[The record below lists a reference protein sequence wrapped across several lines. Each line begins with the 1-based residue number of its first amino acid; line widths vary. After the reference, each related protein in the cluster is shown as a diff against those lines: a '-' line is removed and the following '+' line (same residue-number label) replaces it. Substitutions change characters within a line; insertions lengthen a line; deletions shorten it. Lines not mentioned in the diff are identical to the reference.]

1 MKLGADGG
9 FGSLCVFGVR
19 AMAVRLDLTMVYGF
33 SLGSRYA
40 ILSRNCY
47 DLVDSHIRTLKIK
60 YCNAL
65 RGPPFQNIQIPH
77 RD

>member
-1 MKLGADGG
+1 
-9 FGSLCVFGVR
+9 
-19 AMAVRLDLTMVYGF
+19 MAVKLDLTMVYGF

-47 DLVDSHIRTLKIK
+47 DLADSRIRTLKTK

-65 RGPPFQNIQIPH
+65 CRPPFQNIQIPH